1 MGIGVEPLRSGVAAD
16 ELGPEL
22 GPALAVFIAGL
33 PNEGEADVGAIEL
46 GAIGRCWVAVCTAC
60 FCAAIAR
67 LKFLPSSVPN
77 HSLRYPSA
85 PPGGREAAC

>member
-46 GAIGRCWVAVCTAC
+46 GAIGRC
-60 FCAAIAR
+60 
-67 LKFLPSSVPN
+67 
-77 HSLRYPSA
+77 
-85 PPGGREAAC
+85 